1 MCRRGRKGRDGI
13 ARGNAREGG
22 REFVTTVK
30 LLLHSKSRMK
40 NKWKLNTYHRRV
52 FISKIS
58 KISNVYIYLLYSFQ
72 NFI

>member
-40 NKWKLNTYHRRV
+40 NKWKFKYV
-52 FISKIS
+52 SS
-58 KISNVYIYLLYSFQ
+58 MCVYLQNFQ
-72 NFI
+72 N